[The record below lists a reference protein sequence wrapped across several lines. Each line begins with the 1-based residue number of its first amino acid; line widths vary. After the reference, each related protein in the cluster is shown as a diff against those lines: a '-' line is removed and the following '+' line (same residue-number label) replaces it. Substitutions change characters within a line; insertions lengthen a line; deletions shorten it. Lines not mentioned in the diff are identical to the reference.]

1 MPAAQDGSKKIL
13 ALRFIGIDGK
23 AMVYIR
29 GNGKCAVKEHPGD
42 SPWFGHYRPEM
53 IVPAEG
59 FCPGDEVEIWV
70 ILRSA
75 GRVSGI
81 GWPVHWMYTSKEAI
95 RALDEKTAREWE
107 YHKFRYE

>member
-1 MPAAQDGSKKIL
+1 MPAAQDGSEKVL
-13 ALRFIGIDGK
+13 ALRFIGIDDK